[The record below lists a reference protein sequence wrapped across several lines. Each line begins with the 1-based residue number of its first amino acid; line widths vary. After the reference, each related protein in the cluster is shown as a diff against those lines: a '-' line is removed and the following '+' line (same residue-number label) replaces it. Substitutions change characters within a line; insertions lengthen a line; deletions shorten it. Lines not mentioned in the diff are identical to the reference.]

1 MRVICS
7 FGDISQV
14 SSRSDVCWVLGPV
27 SITNLYLEFMLG
39 QLGSCTV
46 VALEQIWYFIKK
58 WKLS

>member
-7 FGDISQV
+7 FGSFQV

-27 SITNLYLEFMLG
+27 SIINLYVECMLG

-46 VALEQIWYFIKK
+46 VALEQIGYFIKK